1 MLDVI
6 CGLLSKLSDPES
18 ATQSMFSVDAFNAFI
33 ELIRCVYGDHAAS
46 SVAEC
51 CELQG
56 EVYVFF
62 EDAEQALRICLQGN
76 G

>member
-1 MLDVI
+1 MLEAV
-6 CGLLSKLSDPES
+6 CNLLAKLSDPES
-18 ATQSMFSVDAFNAFI
+18 ETTSMFSVTAYDAFI
-33 ELIRCVYGDHAAS
+33 ELIRCVYGDHAAT